1 MRRLNIK
8 IMDKNIDPIIEFLLN
23 SKTESVI
30 NSLAQNIIA
39 EGIPENSNF
48 QIMGIALLAVDDAKT
63 MQNPSSSN
71 PFYLSVFNRA
81 KELINGEVRTTN
93 NPL

>member
-1 MRRLNIK
+1 MNLNL
-8 IMDKNIDPIIEFLLN
+8 DPIIEFLLN
-23 SKTESVI
+23 SETESVI

-63 MQNPSSSN
+63 TNKPNSSN
-71 PFYLSVFNRA
+71 PFYLEVFNRA
-81 KELINGEVRTTN
+81 KQLIQSTSESN
-93 NPL
+93 